1 MNTNKLGILY
11 IVGTPIGNLKDITF
25 RAVEVLKEVE
35 IIACEDTRR
44 ARILL
49 EHYGIRGKLIS
60 YYGARERVKSEN
72 IRRAIS
78 EGRNVA
84 VISDAGMP
92 GISDPGSMIVRD
104 ATGMGARVVPIPG
117 PSAIIAAVAASGF
130 QSGRFVFEGFLP
142 RKSHERKTRL
152 LELSED
158 ERTLVVFESPQR
170 LRETLEDMHT
180 VMGDREAVIAR
191 EITKIYEEF
200 LRGNL
205 SELLKKI
212 GTERV
217 RGEVVIVVGGNA
229 RKIDWE
235 TVDIPG
241 YVQTVQE
248 RMGIDRKSALKL
260 VAQLS
265 GLRKNILYKQNI
277 EQKKGPME

>member
-1 MNTNKLGILY
+1 MMHTSKLGTLY

-60 YYGARERVKSEN
+60 YYGARESVKAAVL
-72 IRRAIS
+72 RRHLA

-84 VISDAGMP
+84 LISDAGMP
-92 GISDPGSMIVRD
+92 AVSDPGSMIVRD
-104 ATGMGARVVPIPG
+104 AAGMGVRVVPIPG
-117 PSAIIAAVAASGF
+117 ASAIMAAIAASGF
-130 QSGRFVFEGFLP
+130 HSGGFVFEGFLP
-142 RKSHERKTRL
+142 RKSHEKKVRL
-152 LELSED
+152 LELSEE

-180 VMGDREAVIAR
+180 IMGDREAVIAR
-191 EITKIYEEF
+191 ELTKIYEEF

-205 SELLKKI
+205 SELLKRI
-212 GTERV
+212 GAEQV
-217 RGEVVIVVGGNA
+217 RGEVVIVLGGSPK
-229 RKIDWE
+229 KIDWE
-235 TVDIPG
+235 MVDIPG
-241 YVQTVQE
+241 YVRIVQE
-248 RMGIDRKSALKL
+248 RMGIERKSALKL

-265 GLRKNILYKQNI
+265 GLRKNILYKKSM
-277 EQKKGPME
+277 EQKT